1 VHLHRDMQTVSQ
13 RHDGTHVIRTSV
25 REKYSLQLPYP
36 RIFQCQVAIFNYNP
50 DMNRDEDPN
59 SQTAYLF
66 RDSSILMALRLR
78 FDRIRHMHPGLTLA
92 TVHIHFEN
100 SKQYALENDR
110 TRS

>member
-1 VHLHRDMQTVSQ
+1 MQTVSQ